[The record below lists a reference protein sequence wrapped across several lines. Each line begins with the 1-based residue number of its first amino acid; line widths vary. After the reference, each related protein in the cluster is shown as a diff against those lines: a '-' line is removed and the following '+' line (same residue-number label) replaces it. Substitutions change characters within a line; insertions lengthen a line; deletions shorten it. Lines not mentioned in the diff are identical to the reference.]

1 MERIW
6 GTNGRQTDA
15 FEVKWDRSPAALG
28 AGGCGGAGLRESVHE
43 AMIARAFACINVLTV
58 IRGMGVI
65 GMMLEAGL
73 GGLWGLS
80 GWGVGA
86 G

>member
-43 AMIARAFACINVLTV
+43 AMIARVFASWDECDWDDVRGGVGWSLGTL
-58 IRGMGVI
+58 GMG
-65 GMMLEAGL
+65 GGCGL
-73 GGLWGLS
+73 TI
-80 GWGVGA
+80 
-86 G
+86 

>member
-43 AMIARAFACINVLTV
+43 AMVARQFACINV
-58 IRGMGVI
+58 
-65 GMMLEAGL
+65 
-73 GGLWGLS
+73 
-80 GWGVGA
+80 
-86 G
+86 

>member
-6 GTNGRQTDA
+6 STNGRQTDA

-43 AMIARAFACINVLTV
+43 AMVARQFACINV
-58 IRGMGVI
+58 
-65 GMMLEAGL
+65 
-73 GGLWGLS
+73 
-80 GWGVGA
+80 
-86 G
+86 